1 MSKYYRV
8 DQDDF
13 EALPFYSEWDEGY
26 EGHSIIIKECNKEEF
41 IAEQI
46 SRFTLHLLSILNE
59 MPTREEVIPFNRIS
73 SKYTRQFSAWFGT
86 YIVCPHCGGS
96 IREEEWNSNTN
107 DMRSCCYF
115 CEGEIEME

>member
-8 DQDDF
+8 EQDSF

-26 EGHSIIIKECNKEEF
+26 EGHSIIIKEYNKEEF

-59 MPTREEVIPFNRIS
+59 IPTNEEITPSNHIS
-73 SKYTRQFSAWFGT
+73 SNYTRQS
-86 YIVCPHCGGS
+86 S
-96 IREEEWNSNTN
+96 E
-107 DMRSCCYF
+107 
-115 CEGEIEME
+115 